1 MQIQQLCTVNTF
13 TRLTIKSKHI
23 KLIVCFEHNRILQ
36 CQWEKEVDIFVFII
50 NFLDQRELLEW
61 VWMTSTSVVMQKKIN
76 IQPFRNLFFLLST
89 GNYVLGYLASRP
101 KLVHYVLQALVQVCI
116 VWLICRNLSNVIEFT
131 IVFYLHTLSLHL
143 VTLKRLFPKTKSYT
157 FIQID
162 LINIKF
168 MI

>member
-1 MQIQQLCTVNTF
+1 MSVRKRSWYICIYYKFSRPKRTWLLELVRMSMTD
-13 TRLTIKSKHI
+13 KHI
-23 KLIVCFEHNRILQ
+23 SCNVE
-36 CQWEKEVDIFVFII
+36 
-50 NFLDQRELLEW
+50 
-61 VWMTSTSVVMQKKIN
+61 KIN
-76 IQPFRNLFFLLST
+76 IQPFRNLFFLST

-131 IVFYLHTLSLHL
+131 IVFYLHILSLHL

-168 MI
+168 MN

>member
-1 MQIQQLCTVNTF
+1 MSVRKRSWYICIYYKFSRPKRTVGMSMNDKQISCNA
-13 TRLTIKSKHI
+13 
-23 KLIVCFEHNRILQ
+23 E
-36 CQWEKEVDIFVFII
+36 
-50 NFLDQRELLEW
+50 
-61 VWMTSTSVVMQKKIN
+61 KIN

-116 VWLICRNLSNVIEFT
+116 VWLMCRKLSNVIEST
-131 IVFYLHTLSLHL
+131 IVFYLHILSLHL
-143 VTLKRLFPKTKSYT
+143 ITLKRLFPKTKSYT

-168 MI
+168 MN

>member
-1 MQIQQLCTVNTF
+1 MSVRKRSWYICIYYKFPRPKRTVGMSMTD
-13 TRLTIKSKHI
+13 KHI
-23 KLIVCFEHNRILQ
+23 SCKVE
-36 CQWEKEVDIFVFII
+36 
-50 NFLDQRELLEW
+50 
-61 VWMTSTSVVMQKKIN
+61 KIN

-116 VWLICRNLSNVIEFT
+116 VWLICRKLSDVIEFT
-131 IVFYLHTLSLHL
+131 IVFYLHILSLHL

>member
-1 MQIQQLCTVNTF
+1 MSVRKRSRYICIYYKFPRPKRTVGMSMND
-13 TRLTIKSKHI
+13 KHI
-23 KLIVCFEHNRILQ
+23 SCNVE
-36 CQWEKEVDIFVFII
+36 
-50 NFLDQRELLEW
+50 
-61 VWMTSTSVVMQKKIN
+61 KIN

-131 IVFYLHTLSLHL
+131 IVFYLHILSLHL

>member
-1 MQIQQLCTVNTF
+1 MSVRKRSWYICIYYKFSRPKRTVGMSMTD
-13 TRLTIKSKHI
+13 KHI
-23 KLIVCFEHNRILQ
+23 SCNVE
-36 CQWEKEVDIFVFII
+36 
-50 NFLDQRELLEW
+50 
-61 VWMTSTSVVMQKKIN
+61 KIN

-116 VWLICRNLSNVIEFT
+116 VWLMCRNLSNVIEST
-131 IVFYLHTLSLHL
+131 IVFHLHILSLHL

>member
-1 MQIQQLCTVNTF
+1 MSVRKRSWYICIYYKFPRPKRTVGMSMTD
-13 TRLTIKSKHI
+13 KHI
-23 KLIVCFEHNRILQ
+23 SCNVE
-36 CQWEKEVDIFVFII
+36 
-50 NFLDQRELLEW
+50 
-61 VWMTSTSVVMQKKIN
+61 KIN

-116 VWLICRNLSNVIEFT
+116 VWLICRNLSNVIEST
-131 IVFYLHTLSLHL
+131 IVPVFHLHILSLHL
-143 VTLKRLFPKTKSYT
+143 ITLKRLFPKTKSK
-157 FIQID
+157 FQID